1 MTQLLALAG
10 FGFLLGMRHAT
21 DADHVIA
28 VTTILNRSRRFLDT
42 TLIGALWG
50 LGHTITVVIVGVLI
64 IGFNVVIPPAVGLA
78 MEFAVALMLIGLG
91 ILNLTGG
98 LQSVTDRFT
107 PPAPM
112 HSHDHAS
119 RSRPARPPAWA
130 RIERAAGRW
139 RRRRENRE
147 VPAHP
152 AGRRGLVHGLAGS
165 AAVALLVL
173 ATIEDTGTAMVYLL
187 IFCIGVAAGM
197 AILTT
202 LIGLP
207 FMLSSRRSTQI
218 NRWLTIGSGILSLT
232 FGLRPRLRDRDP
244 GRPVHRRLR
253 LGAGLGRRAGTQE
266 ERPRRAAP
274 HRALGQGLSP
284 RRPPRV
290 PAG

>member
-64 IGFNVVIPPAVGLA
+64 IGFNVVIPPPVGLA

-98 LQSVTDRFT
+98 LRSLTERLT

-112 HSHDHAS
+112 HSHDHAHAGS
-119 RSRPARPPAWA
+119 GGAHAHLHGHGSN
-130 RIERAAGRW
+130 ERLAGRGVVATFGW
-139 RRRRENRE
+139 YQLIRP
-147 VPAHP
+147 VAV
-152 AGRRGLVHGLAGS
+152 GLVHGLAGS

-173 ATIEDTGTAMVYLL
+173 ATIQDTGTALAYLV
-187 IFCIGVAAGM
+187 IFCVGVAAGM

-202 LIGLP
+202 VIGLP
-207 FMLSSRRSTQI
+207 FMLSSTKSVQI
-218 NRWLTIGSGILSLT
+218 NRWLTIGSGILSLA
-232 FGLRPRLRDRDP
+232 FGLLLAYDI
-244 GRPVHRRLR
+244 GIV
-253 LGAGLGRRAGTQE
+253 GGLFTGDFNWE
-266 ERPRRAAP
+266 
-274 HRALGQGLSP
+274 
-284 RRPPRV
+284 
-290 PAG
+290 PA

>member
-64 IGFNVVIPPAVGLA
+64 IVFNVVIPPPVGLA

-98 LQSVTDRFT
+98 LRSFTERLT

-112 HSHDHAS
+112 HAHDHAHGGAS
-119 RSRPARPPAWA
+119 HGHLHGHGANRGLVATFGRYQLIRP
-130 RIERAAGRW
+130 
-139 RRRRENRE
+139 
-147 VPAHP
+147 VVV
-152 AGRRGLVHGLAGS
+152 GLVHGLAGS

-173 ATIEDTGTAMVYLL
+173 ATIQDTGTAIAYLV

-197 AILTT
+197 AVLTT
-202 LIGLP
+202 IIGLP
-207 FMLSSRRSTQI
+207 FMLSSAGSAQI
-218 NRWLTIGSGILSLT
+218 NRWLTIGSGILSLG
-232 FGLRPRLRDRDP
+232 FGLLLAYEI
-244 GRPVHRRLR
+244 GIV
-253 LGAGLGRRAGTQE
+253 GGLFTGNFNWE
-266 ERPRRAAP
+266 
-274 HRALGQGLSP
+274 
-284 RRPPRV
+284 
-290 PAG
+290 PA

>member
-28 VTTILNRSRRFLDT
+28 VTTILNRSRRFVDT

-64 IGFNVVIPPAVGLA
+64 IGFNVVIPPPVGLA

-98 LQSVTDRFT
+98 LRSLTERLT
-107 PPAPM
+107 PPAPI
-112 HSHDHAS
+112 HSHDHAHAGS
-119 RSRPARPPAWA
+119 GAAHVHLHGHGSNERLAGGGVVATFGWYQLIRPVA
-130 RIERAAGRW
+130 
-139 RRRRENRE
+139 
-147 VPAHP
+147 V
-152 AGRRGLVHGLAGS
+152 GLVHGLAGS

-173 ATIEDTGTAMVYLL
+173 ATIQDTGTALAYLV

-202 LIGLP
+202 VIGLP
-207 FMLSSRRSTQI
+207 FILSSTKSVQI
-218 NRWLTIGSGILSLT
+218 NRWLTIGSGILSLA
-232 FGLRPRLRDRDP
+232 FGLLLAYDI
-244 GRPVHRRLR
+244 GIV
-253 LGAGLGRRAGTQE
+253 GGLFTGDFNWE
-266 ERPRRAAP
+266 
-274 HRALGQGLSP
+274 
-284 RRPPRV
+284 
-290 PAG
+290 PA

>member
-64 IGFNVVIPPAVGLA
+64 IGFNVVIPPPVGLA
-78 MEFAVALMLIGLG
+78 LEFAVALMLIGLG

-98 LQSVTDRFT
+98 LRSLTERLT

-112 HSHDHAS
+112 HSHDHAHAGAGGAHAHLHGHGS
-119 RSRPARPPAWA
+119 N
-130 RIERAAGRW
+130 ERLAGRGVVATFGW
-139 RRRRENRE
+139 YQLIRP
-147 VPAHP
+147 VAV
-152 AGRRGLVHGLAGS
+152 GLVHGLAGS

-173 ATIEDTGTAMVYLL
+173 ATIQDTGTALAYLV
-187 IFCIGVAAGM
+187 IFCVGVAAGM

-202 LIGLP
+202 VIGLP
-207 FMLSSRRSTQI
+207 FMLSSTKSVQI
-218 NRWLTIGSGILSLT
+218 NRWLTIGSGVLSLA
-232 FGLRPRLRDRDP
+232 FGLLLAYDI
-244 GRPVHRRLR
+244 GIV
-253 LGAGLGRRAGTQE
+253 GGLFTGDFNWE
-266 ERPRRAAP
+266 
-274 HRALGQGLSP
+274 
-284 RRPPRV
+284 
-290 PAG
+290 PA

>member
-1 MTQLLALAG
+1 MSQLLALAG

-64 IGFNVVIPPAVGLA
+64 IGFNVVIPPPVGLA

-98 LQSVTDRFT
+98 LRSLTERLT

-112 HSHDHAS
+112 HSHDHAHAGAAHAHLHGHGS
-119 RSRPARPPAWA
+119 D
-130 RIERAAGRW
+130 ERLAGRGVVATFGW
-139 RRRRENRE
+139 YQLIRP
-147 VPAHP
+147 VAV
-152 AGRRGLVHGLAGS
+152 GLVHGLAGS

-173 ATIEDTGTAMVYLL
+173 ATIQDTGTALAYLV
-187 IFCIGVAAGM
+187 IFCVGVAAGM

-202 LIGLP
+202 VIGLP
-207 FMLSSRRSTQI
+207 FMLSSTKSVQI
-218 NRWLTIGSGILSLT
+218 NRWLTIGSGVLSLA
-232 FGLRPRLRDRDP
+232 FGLLLAYEI
-244 GRPVHRRLR
+244 GIV
-253 LGAGLGRRAGTQE
+253 GGLFTGDFNWE
-266 ERPRRAAP
+266 
-274 HRALGQGLSP
+274 
-284 RRPPRV
+284 
-290 PAG
+290 PA